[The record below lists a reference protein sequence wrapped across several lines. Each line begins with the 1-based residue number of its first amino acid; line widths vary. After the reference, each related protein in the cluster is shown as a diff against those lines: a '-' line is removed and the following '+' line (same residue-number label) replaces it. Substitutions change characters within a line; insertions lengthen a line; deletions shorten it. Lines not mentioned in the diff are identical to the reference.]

1 MGKIKDL
8 KGKKFGKLT
17 AIEFIGIGNRRY
29 AMWRCLCDCACV
41 SLGVVLG
48 EDYDG

>member
-17 AIEFIGIGNRRY
+17 AIELQKDITKAVQRGKMI
-29 AMWRCLCDCACV
+29 
-41 SLGVVLG
+41 
-48 EDYDG
+48 